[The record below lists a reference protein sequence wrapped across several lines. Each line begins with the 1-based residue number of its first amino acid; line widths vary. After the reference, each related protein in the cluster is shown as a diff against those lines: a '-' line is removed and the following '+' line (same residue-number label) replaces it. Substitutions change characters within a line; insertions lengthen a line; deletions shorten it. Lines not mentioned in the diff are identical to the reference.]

1 MAVLMSTF
9 TTISLGV
16 NGRQMDLWKGRG
28 RLTQEL
34 RRLVVAFLVGAVALR
49 ALIRGSGQG
58 PPKR

>member
-34 RRLVVAFLVGAVALR
+34 RRLVVVVLVGAVALR
-49 ALIRGSGQG
+49 VPIRGSGQG